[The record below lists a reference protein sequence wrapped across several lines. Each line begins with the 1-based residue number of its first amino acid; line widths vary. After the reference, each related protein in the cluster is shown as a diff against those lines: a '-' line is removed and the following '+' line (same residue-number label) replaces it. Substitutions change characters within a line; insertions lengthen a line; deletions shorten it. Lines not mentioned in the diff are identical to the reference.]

1 MSALCIKNRLTQ
13 INSEL
18 WAKLGYIQPAKTN
31 YTTDKLK
38 VLTPGSIFRCIFF
51 VFLTLVQTSFT
62 FNLLH
67 YRWANF
73 FKFIL
78 IQSTA
83 VSRKGVKQL
92 FGCKTLRQLKK
103 NSTDIQDIIITIW
116 TKLNWDLIY
125 LPFLLNRFSL
135 KRDFLKHKTVKT
147 NDKIRRFR
155 VVMTSLS
162 RKTWIRSCTL
172 QHLKRFWREEL
183 T

>member
-1 MSALCIKNRLTQ
+1 MILAYRYSMSALCIKNRLTQ

-103 NSTDIQDIIITIW
+103 KQYRYSRHYYYYLNKIELRFDI
-116 TKLNWDLIY
+116 
-125 LPFLLNRFSL
+125 F
-135 KRDFLKHKTVKT
+135 TVSFKQVFT
-147 NDKIRRFR
+147 
-155 VVMTSLS
+155 
-162 RKTWIRSCTL
+162 
-172 QHLKRFWREEL
+172 
-183 T
+183 

>member
-1 MSALCIKNRLTQ
+1 MILAYRYSMSALCIKNRLTQ

-73 FKFIL
+73 FKFIH
-78 IQSTA
+78 IQFTG
-83 VSRKGVKQL
+83 VNRKGFKQF
-92 FGCKTLRQLKK
+92 FGCITLRQLKK
-103 NSTDIQDIIITIW
+103 KKQFRYSILYYYYLNKIELRFDI
-116 TKLNWDLIY
+116 L
-125 LPFLLNRFSL
+125 
-135 KRDFLKHKTVKT
+135 TVSFKQVFT
-147 NDKIRRFR
+147 
-155 VVMTSLS
+155 
-162 RKTWIRSCTL
+162 
-172 QHLKRFWREEL
+172 
-183 T
+183 